1 MVPVDMR
8 ALVLGEPRGDEI
20 SSIRYRPPRAASH
33 NADVRYMQVYYA
45 FMSSV
50 TKLRVISRDEGAIG
64 LLHCS
69 IVLPSLLQV
78 SAVLC

>member
-20 SSIRYRPPRAASH
+20 LCMLYRPLATSH
-33 NADVRYMQVYYA
+33 HADVRYMQVYHA

-50 TKLRVISRDEGAIG
+50 TKLQVISRDEGAIG
-64 LLHCS
+64 LLHCG
-69 IVLPSLLQV
+69 IVLPPLLQV